1 MRYAK
6 ISTECVSRLLQDGYL
21 LGEGDKAYI
30 DEVTMMVLQENENVD
45 YSDEDYVEQITSIG
59 RMNLKRATEAERMAQ
74 AVCSSVLEDDA
85 KMSIWRRAAWF
96 IQTMTRGSKL
106 F

>member
-6 ISTECVSRLLQDGYL
+6 ISTECVSRLLEDGYI

-30 DEVTMMVLQENENVD
+30 DEVTMMVLKEKEETE
-45 YSDEDYVEQITSIG
+45 YSDEEFIEQITTIG
-59 RMNLKRATEAERMAQ
+59 RMNLKRPTLAERMAQ
-74 AVCSSVLEDDA
+74 TVCSSNLEEDG
-85 KMSIWRRAAWF
+85 MTIWRRAAWF
-96 IQTMTRGSKL
+96 IKYMTRGAKL

>member
-6 ISTECVSRLLQDGYL
+6 ISTECVSRLLQDGYF

-30 DEVTMMVLQENENVD
+30 DEVTMMVLKEKEDRD
-45 YSDEDYVEQITSIG
+45 YSDEEFIEQIASIG
-59 RMNLKRATEAERMAQ
+59 RMNLKRATAAERMAQ
-74 AVCSSVLEDDA
+74 AVCSSELEDDG
-85 KMSIWRRAAWF
+85 KMSIWNRAAWF
-96 IQTMTRGSKL
+96 IQSMTRGSKL